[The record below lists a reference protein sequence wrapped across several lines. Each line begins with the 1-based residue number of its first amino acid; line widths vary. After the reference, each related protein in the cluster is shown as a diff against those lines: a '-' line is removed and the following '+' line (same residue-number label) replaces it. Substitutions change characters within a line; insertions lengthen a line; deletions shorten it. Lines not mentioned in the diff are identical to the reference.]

1 MTFGFGNKRKQ
12 SKEQA
17 EELVRR
23 YYDEIYVFAYR
34 QTFNKD
40 TAMDLTQEILI
51 SVLRSYDTYDPK
63 KASLRTWIYRI
74 ATNRIIDYRRSRT
87 ARDHEYLPLDEVED
101 AVSDSF
107 VQETENREL
116 LEQIEAYVSAFPA
129 ATQQVFRFR
138 LYADLSFA
146 EIADLLSMS
155 DSSVKTV
162 YYRLIKQ
169 IRKEFSDE
177 Y

>member
-1 MTFGFGNKRKQ
+1 MAFGFGNKPKQ
-12 SKEQA
+12 SIKQA
-17 EELVRR
+17 EELVRQ

-87 ARDHEYLPLDEVED
+87 ARDHDYLPLDAVED

-116 LEQIEAYVSAFPA
+116 LERIEAYVSSFNTT
-129 ATQQVFRFR
+129 TQQVFRFR

-146 EIADLLSMS
+146 EIADLLSMPEAT
-155 DSSVKTV
+155 VKTV

-169 IRKEFSDE
+169 IRKEFNDE